1 MRGSVLLVVAS
12 LGLATVVSMLL
23 WVARK
28 ITWRR
33 PAPFLRQLEAVSG
46 APERS
51 GPASGISRLDPM
63 KSGNGERA
71 GEDTDEDAPPDAPQE
86 APPDAPQEAPPDAP
100 AVTER

>member
-1 MRGSVLLVVAS
+1 MAS
-12 LGLATVVSMLL
+12 LGLATIVSMLL

-63 KSGNGERA
+63 NADNEHN
-71 GEDTDEDAPPDAPQE
+71 GEDTVADAPS
-86 APPDAPQEAPPDAP
+86 DAP
-100 AVTER
+100 AVSER

>member
-1 MRGSVLLVVAS
+1 MRGSVLLVVGS

-33 PAPFLRQLEAVSG
+33 PAPYLRQLEAVSG
-46 APERS
+46 APRRS

-63 KSGNGERA
+63 RSDNGEA
-71 GEDTDEDAPPDAPQE
+71 AVEDAP
-86 APPDAPQEAPPDAP
+86 
-100 AVTER
+100 VVSER

>member
-12 LGLATVVSMLL
+12 LGLATIVSMLL

-33 PAPFLRQLEAVSG
+33 PASFLRQLEAVSG
-46 APERS
+46 ARGRS

-63 KSGNGERA
+63 RSDNR
-71 GEDTDEDAPPDAPQE
+71 EDTVAD
-86 APPDAPQEAPPDAP
+86 APPDAP
-100 AVTER
+100 AVSER

>member
-12 LGLATVVSMLL
+12 LGLATIVSMLL

-33 PAPFLRQLEAVSG
+33 PISFLRQLEAVSG

-51 GPASGISRLDPM
+51 GPASGISRLGPM
-63 KSGNGERA
+63 KSDDGEST
-71 GEDTDEDAPPDAPQE
+71 GEDTVPD
-86 APPDAPQEAPPDAP
+86 APPDAP
-100 AVTER
+100 AVSER

>member
-33 PAPFLRQLEAVSG
+33 PVPFLRQLKALSG
-46 APERS
+46 VPGRS
-51 GPASGISRLDPM
+51 VGPASGISRLDPL
-63 KSGNGERA
+63 KPDPPEEAAADATGE
-71 GEDTDEDAPPDAPQE
+71 
-86 APPDAPQEAPPDAP
+86 AP
-100 AVTER
+100 AVSER

>member
-12 LGLATVVSMLL
+12 LGLATIVSMLL

-33 PAPFLRQLEAVSG
+33 PISFLRQLEAVSG
-46 APERS
+46 APQRS

-63 KSGNGERA
+63 KSDNHEHT
-71 GEDTDEDAPPDAPQE
+71 GEDTVAD
-86 APPDAPQEAPPDAP
+86 APPDAP
-100 AVTER
+100 AVSER

>member
-12 LGLATVVSMLL
+12 LGLATIVSMLL

-51 GPASGISRLDPM
+51 GPASGISRLGPM
-63 KSGNGERA
+63 KSGNSEHN
-71 GEDTDEDAPPDAPQE
+71 GEDTVADAPS
-86 APPDAPQEAPPDAP
+86 DAP
-100 AVTER
+100 AVSER

>member
-12 LGLATVVSMLL
+12 LGLATIVSMLL

-33 PAPFLRQLEAVSG
+33 PASYLRQLEAVSG

-51 GPASGISRLDPM
+51 GPASGISKLDPIQ
-63 KSGNGERA
+63 SHNGEHT
-71 GEDTDEDAPPDAPQE
+71 GEHAVGD
-86 APPDAPQEAPPDAP
+86 APPDAP

>member
-12 LGLATVVSMLL
+12 LGLATIVSMLL

-33 PAPFLRQLEAVSG
+33 PVPFLRQLEAVSG

-51 GPASGISRLDPM
+51 GPASGISRLGPLNPDG
-63 KSGNGERA
+63 SS
-71 GEDTDEDAPPDAPQE
+71 DTAPDTAVEVPPDE
-86 APPDAPQEAPPDAP
+86 P

>member
-12 LGLATVVSMLL
+12 LGLATIVSMLL

-33 PAPFLRQLEAVSG
+33 PISFLRQLEAVSG

-63 KSGNGERA
+63 KSDDRGPA
-71 GEDTDEDAPPDAPQE
+71 GEDTVAD
-86 APPDAPQEAPPDAP
+86 APPDAP
-100 AVTER
+100 AVSER